1 MEEPVFKFEMRSTL
15 AMVMWACIQKAPF
28 SREATNELA
37 ELVHAAIEAQNKEF
51 AAKAAEKM
59 NGQNDHQASTN

>member
-1 MEEPVFKFEMRSTL
+1 MDEPVFKFEMRSTL

-37 ELVHAAIEAQNKEF
+37 ELVHAAIEAQNKAF
-51 AAKAAEKM
+51 AAEAAAKM
-59 NGQNDHQASTN
+59 NGKDETATH